1 MKPVGRA
8 VGWMAVCAT
17 MVTGFEGVSLVA
29 YPDKLARGLPT
40 VCAGE
45 TEGVK
50 LGDHYTKQECSDML
64 AAKLPRYWKEIAKCI
79 RVPVSDNEKIA
90 YTDFAYNVGSA
101 GFCRSTTARKLNAG
115 DHAGAC
121 NALMAWNRTKSKG
134 VVAGLTRRREAERKI
149 CLTPDSATA
158 SLQGHAA
165 EIHKSVIATAAAE
178 KKPAPAPK
186 PKPRLFSWAWWTQ

>member
-1 MKPVGRA
+1 MKPVGRS
-8 VGWMAVCAT
+8 VGWTMACAT
-17 MVTGFEGVSLVA
+17 LCAGFEGLATQA
-29 YPDKLARGLPT
+29 YPDRLAKGLPT
-40 VCAGE
+40 VCYGE

-64 AAKLPRYWKEIAKCI
+64 AAKLPRYWSEIAKCI

-101 GFCRSTTARKLNAG
+101 GFCHSTTARKLNAG
-115 DHAGAC
+115 DHVGAC

-158 SLQGHAA
+158 SLSGNAA
-165 EIHKSVIATAAAE
+165 ALHKSSVR
-178 KKPAPAPK
+178 PAVKRQPSKNPDPK
-186 PKPRLFSWAWWTQ
+186 PLSWSWWMQ